1 MTRSSHND
9 QIVQRLRGAV
19 ELFTRQDLD
28 LDGVQAALQSA
39 LSLIERD
46 GTATAEVIRQ
56 AEADVEEVRFTRLRD
71 EQRPA
76 VVFRLD
82 RMLEELE

>member
-1 MTRSSHND
+1 MTRSTHND

-19 ELFTRQDLD
+19 DSFTREDLD

-39 LSLIERD
+39 LSLVERD